1 MYTGIVY
8 FLKCEPSQCISVVIL
23 TMLIIVTVSSQD
35 TAIYIKPTLNALLL
49 LQSRTEIFAFF
60 LYRH

>member
-8 FLKCEPSQCISVVIL
+8 LLKCEPSQCISVVIL

-35 TAIYIKPTLNALLL
+35 TAFIYIYKAYTQCIVVTAVKD
-49 LQSRTEIFAFF
+49 
-60 LYRH
+60 

>member
-8 FLKCEPSQCISVVIL
+8 LLKCEPSQCISVVIL

-35 TAIYIKPTLNALLL
+35 TALYIYIKPTLNALLL

-60 LYRH
+60 